1 MRIGVLALQGGV
13 IEHIKHLKALDVE
26 AVEVKNAEQL
36 KNLQGIILPGGES
49 TTMGKLLIERRMLDE
64 LRESILKGMPVYGT
78 CAGMILLA
86 KEIEGES
93 KPHLG
98 VMNVKVRRNAY
109 GSQLDSFVTNEVV
122 GHVSNKEIPLVFIR
136 APYIVSVGDS
146 VDIIHKVNDNIV
158 AAREDNI
165 LVTSFHPELTNN
177 LDFHRYF
184 VNMCANYWVI
194 KMKTAKVAVFIYKKN
209 ITLFIS

>member
-26 AVEVKNAEQL
+26 VVKVKNAEQL
-36 KNLQGIILPGGES
+36 KTLQGIILPGGES
-49 TTMGKLLIERRMLDE
+49 TTMGKLLRERGMLEE
-64 LRESILKGMPVYGT
+64 LRESILMGMPTYGT

-86 KEIEGES
+86 KEIERERES
-93 KPHLG
+93 YLG
-98 VMNVKVRRNAY
+98 LMNIKVKRNAY
-109 GSQLDSFVTNEVV
+109 GSQLDSFVTNEVI
-122 GHVSNKEIPLVFIR
+122 GQVSNKEIPLVFIR
-136 APYIVSVGDS
+136 APYIMSTGNEVN
-146 VDIIHKVNDNIV
+146 IIHKVNGNIV

-184 VNMCANYWVI
+184 ISMCAI
-194 KMKTAKVAVFIYKKN
+194 IDEYK
-209 ITLFIS
+209 